1 MKVIEKI
8 TLVIYSYIIL
18 ILALIFFLLVLGW
31 TNTDMIAL
39 VIEKVL
45 NDTTYRNIMLGVN
58 IVFILLSIKCIF
70 FGSSSKED
78 KGSSEGILLENE
90 SGKLLI
96 SKDTIEN
103 LVNSVAKGFESTE
116 NVTTKVIFDDENN
129 VKIDLTLLVL
139 PNTIIKEL
147 SSNLQLR
154 IKEVVKKATDLDIKE
169 INIKIKNIS
178 EKQQEQQ

>member
-18 ILALIFFLLVLGW
+18 LLALIFFLLVLGW
-31 TNTDMIAL
+31 TNTDIIVM
-39 VIEKVL
+39 VIEKTL
-45 NDTTYRNIMLGVN
+45 NNTTYTNIMIGVS
-58 IVFILLSIKCIF
+58 IAFILLSIKCIF
-70 FGSSSKED
+70 FGGDSNKE
-78 KGSSEGILLENE
+78 KENSEGILLENE

-116 NVTTKVIFDDENN
+116 NVVTKVIFDNENN
-129 VKIDLTLLVL
+129 VKINLTLLVA

-147 SSNLQLR
+147 SSNLQIR

-169 INIKIKNIS
+169 INIQIKNIS
-178 EKQQEQQ
+178 EKQQEAQ

>member
-18 ILALIFFLLVLGW
+18 LLALIFCLLVLGW
-31 TNTDMIAL
+31 TNTDMIV
-39 VIEKVL
+39 VILDRIL
-45 NDTTYRNIMLGVN
+45 NNTTYANIGIGISILFM
-58 IVFILLSIKCIF
+58 LLSVKCIF
-70 FGSSSKED
+70 FGASSKKD
-78 KGSSEGILLENE
+78 KDTTEGILLENE

-103 LVNSVAKGFESTE
+103 LVNSVAHGFETTQ
-116 NVTTKVIFDDENN
+116 NVATKVIFDEDNN
-129 VKIDLTLLVL
+129 VKISLTLLVS

-147 SSNLQLR
+147 SSNLQIR

-169 INIKIKNIS
+169 ININIKNIS
-178 EKQQEQQ
+178 EQQEAQ

>member
-8 TLVIYSYIIL
+8 TLVIYSYIVL
-18 ILALIFFLLVLGW
+18 LLALVFYLLVLNW
-31 TNTDMIAL
+31 TNTDII
-39 VIEKVL
+39 VILIDKVL
-45 NDTTYRNIMLGVN
+45 NNETVRNIALIIN
-58 IVFILLSIKCIF
+58 TILVILSLKCIF
-70 FGSSSKED
+70 FDSSSKKE
-78 KGSSEGILLENE
+78 KGNVEGILLENE

-103 LVNSVAKGFESTE
+103 LVNSVASGFETTK
-116 NVTTKVIFDDENN
+116 NVATKVIFDNDNN
-129 VKIDLTLLVL
+129 VRIDLTLLVS

-169 INIKIKNIS
+169 INISIKNIS
-178 EKQQEQQ
+178 EQQQEAE

>member
-8 TLVIYSYIIL
+8 TLVIYSYIVL
-18 ILALIFFLLVLGW
+18 LLAFIFCLLVIGW
-31 TNTDMIAL
+31 TNTDMIVNIL
-39 VIEKVL
+39 DSIL
-45 NDTTYRNIMLGVN
+45 IDTTYTKIAVGVS

-70 FGSSSKED
+70 FGGDSKKEKD
-78 KGSSEGILLENE
+78 SSEGILLENE

-103 LVNSVAKGFESTE
+103 LVNSVAQGFETTQ
-116 NVTTKVIFDDENN
+116 NVSTKVIFDEENN
-129 VKIDLTLLVL
+129 VKINLTLLVS

-147 SSNLQLR
+147 SSNLQIR

-169 INIKIKNIS
+169 ININIKNIS
-178 EKQQEQQ
+178 ETQQEA